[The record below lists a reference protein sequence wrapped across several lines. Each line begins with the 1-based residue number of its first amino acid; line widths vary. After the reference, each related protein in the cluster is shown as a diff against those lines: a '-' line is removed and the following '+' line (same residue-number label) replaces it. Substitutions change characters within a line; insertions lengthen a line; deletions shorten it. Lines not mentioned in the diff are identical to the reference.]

1 MDIEVAGDHVLMQ
14 QDVTQRKLLDSTKT
28 AKNRADEIEVLL
40 EASNTTRNFVLIP
53 SGLRTH

>member
-1 MDIEVAGDHVLMQ
+1 MQ